1 MNRSLLWS
9 LRLIASSAAL
19 QLRGPAA
26 QVRLHSSRSLVLT
39 AMFLFT
45 ACSTQIQHGLDER
58 DANQIISALVARG
71 FEARKVPEKGKKPTW
86 AIELDDH
93 QATEA
98 MRVLNELKLPRPVR
112 LKTQTLAQSVG
123 LIDTPAA
130 ERLRQLE
137 AQEGDIEESLETM
150 DGVASVAVEL
160 VVPAPARP
168 GQAALPSKASV
179 LVRVQPIALEK
190 LQMQRAELRAL
201 VAAAVDGLSPD
212 DVVLVIDPVTIPMAP
227 SPEEPA
233 RGMRPLVIV
242 LGLSLSIVAMLVVF
256 LAWRLRAGRR
266 VPQPA
271 APPASAPP
279 AQRPVINPAI
289 QRKVA

>member
-1 MNRSLLWS
+1 MNRPF
-9 LRLIASSAAL
+9 RALI
-19 QLRGPAA
+19 
-26 QVRLHSSRSLVLT
+26 LT
-39 AMFLFT
+39 TAFFFT

-58 DANQIISALVARG
+58 DANEIISALVARG
-71 FEARKVPEKGKKPTW
+71 FEAKKVAEKGKKTTW
-86 AIELDDH
+86 AIELDDN

-98 MRVLNELKLPRPVR
+98 MRVLNELKLPRPAR

-123 LIDTPAA
+123 LIDTPSA

-160 VVPAPARP
+160 VVPAPPRP
-168 GQAALPSKASV
+168 GQLAMPSKASV

-201 VAAAVDGLSPD
+201 VAAAVEGLKAD
-212 DVVLVIDPVTIPMAP
+212 DVVLVIDPVTIPTPPAR
-227 SPEEPA
+227 EEPA
-233 RGMRPLVIV
+233 GMRPLVIV
-242 LGLSLSIVAMLVVF
+242 LGLCLSLVALAVVF
-256 LAWRLRAGRR
+256 LSWRLRSSQR
-266 VPQPA
+266 VAATTP
-271 APPASAPP
+271 APPTPAPP

>member
-1 MNRSLLWS
+1 MNR
-9 LRLIASSAAL
+9 
-19 QLRGPAA
+19 P
-26 QVRLHSSRSLVLT
+26 HRSLVVAAAL
-39 AMFLFT
+39 LFS

-58 DANQIISALVARG
+58 DANEIISALVARG
-71 FEARKVPEKGKKPTW
+71 FEVKKVPEKGKKPTW
-86 AIELDDH
+86 AIELDDA

-98 MRVLNELKLPRPVR
+98 MRVLNELKLPRPPR
-112 LKTQTLAQSVG
+112 LKTQTLAASVG
-123 LIDTPAA
+123 LIDTPSA

-160 VVPAPARP
+160 VVPAPPRP
-168 GQAALPSKASV
+168 GAVAVPSKASV

-201 VAAAVDGLSPD
+201 VAAAVDGLNAD
-212 DVVLVIDPVTIPMAP
+212 DVVLVLDPVTIPAAP
-227 SPEEPA
+227 GREETGP
-233 RGMRPLVIV
+233 GMRPLVIV
-242 LGLSLSIVAMLVVF
+242 LGLSLSAVAMLVVF
-256 LAWRLRAGRR
+256 LSWRLRSSKRAT
-266 VPQPA
+266 PAA
-271 APPASAPP
+271 APPAAPAPP

>member
-1 MNRSLLWS
+1 MNRPLRFLL
-9 LRLIASSAAL
+9 LAAAL
-19 QLRGPAA
+19 AF
-26 QVRLHSSRSLVLT
+26 S
-39 AMFLFT
+39 

-58 DANQIISALVARG
+58 DANEIISALVARG
-71 FEARKVPEKGKKPTW
+71 FEVKKVAEKGKKPTW
-86 AIELDDH
+86 AIELDDA

-98 MRVLNELKLPRPVR
+98 MRVLNELKLPRPAR
-112 LKTQTLAQSVG
+112 LKTQTLAASVG

-160 VVPAPARP
+160 VVPPPPRP
-168 GQAALPSKASV
+168 GQPAVPSKASV

-201 VAAAVDGLSPD
+201 VAAAVDGLKAD
-212 DVVLVIDPVTIPMAP
+212 DVVLVIDPVTIPAP
-227 SPEEPA
+227 LTREEPTSS
-233 RGMRPLVIV
+233 GMRPLVIV
-242 LGLSLSIVAMLVVF
+242 LGLALSVVAMLVVF
-256 LAWRLRAGRR
+256 LAWRLRVARQ
-266 VPQPA
+266 VTPATAPPQVA
-271 APPASAPP
+271 APPP
-279 AQRPVINPAI
+279 QRPVINPAI